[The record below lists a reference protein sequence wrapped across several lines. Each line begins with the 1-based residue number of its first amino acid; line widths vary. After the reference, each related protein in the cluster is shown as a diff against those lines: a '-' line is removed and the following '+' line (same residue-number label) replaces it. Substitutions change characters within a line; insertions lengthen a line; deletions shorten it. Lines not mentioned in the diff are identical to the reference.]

1 MQYSLVGGGYGLD
14 GGLAGM
20 QAWSGGWKLLDLVAE
35 GTKMEVWETGE
46 RDLCPVW
53 TGCSATGLRQDHPRG
68 G

>member
-1 MQYSLVGGGYGLD
+1 ME

-46 RDLCPVW
+46 RDLCPV
-53 TGCSATGLRQDHPRG
+53 GRVQRKGLRQDHPRG